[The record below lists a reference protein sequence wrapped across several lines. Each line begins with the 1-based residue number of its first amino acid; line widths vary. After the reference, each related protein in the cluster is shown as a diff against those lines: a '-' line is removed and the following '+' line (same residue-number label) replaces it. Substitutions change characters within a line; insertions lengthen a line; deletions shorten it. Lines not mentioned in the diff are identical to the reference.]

1 MVILKFLPVS
11 SEYYNFIR
19 CLRND
24 DAVSE
29 GFIEKTHITEEMQLE
44 YMDKHKNDYYICT
57 CNGHPAGYVGVI
69 NDDVR
74 VCTHPDFQR
83 KGVGTF
89 MLKHIK
95 ELYPDACARIKFE
108 NIASVFLFTKSGI
121 PHRLI

>member
-1 MVILKFLPVS
+1 MVSLKFVPVS

-24 DAVSE
+24 EVVSE
-29 GFIEKTHITEEMQLE
+29 GFIEKVHITEDMQQE
-44 YMDKHKNDYYICT
+44 YMGRHKNDYFLCMYD
-57 CNGHPAGYVGVI
+57 GEPAGYVGVI

-83 KGVGTF
+83 KGVGSF

-95 ELYPDACARIKFE
+95 ELYPNASARIKFE
-108 NIASVFLFTKSGI
+108 NIASVFLFANSGI